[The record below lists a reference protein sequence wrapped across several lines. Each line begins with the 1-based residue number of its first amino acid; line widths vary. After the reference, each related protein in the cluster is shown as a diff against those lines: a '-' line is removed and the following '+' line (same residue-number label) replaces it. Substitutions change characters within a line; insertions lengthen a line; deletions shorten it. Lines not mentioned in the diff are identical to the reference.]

1 MRHFKKTQAPES
13 FTKWAKKNPNKSWE
27 DFGKEASCVKDTL
40 KDSLLTE
47 QGYLCCYCECR
58 VDKRDSHIEHFI
70 PRDKA
75 HNKRFDYNNLHI
87 SCTTQG
93 EKARCGHKK
102 LEEFSNDLISPLEV
116 DCASHFSYTTT
127 GKIVGLDQRG
137 EETISICNLNSQAL
151 TDMRKV
157 LIDSFLFYDD
167 NLREEEIKKHLDSS
181 KPQLGEF
188 YTMIEYLY
196 LKNIIK

>member
-1 MRHFKKTQAPES
+1 MKHIKKNKEPEA
-13 FTKWAKKNPNKSWE
+13 FTKWVKKNSKKSWDE
-27 DFGKEASCVKDTL
+27 FVREGGEIKGVLNNTL
-40 KDSLLTE
+40 LEE

-58 VDKRDSHIEHFI
+58 VDSYHIDHFK
-70 PRDKA
+70 PKG
-75 HNKRFDYNNLHI
+75 KFPKERFSYSNLHI

-102 LEEFSNDLISPLEV
+102 LEEFSNDLISPLEE
-116 DCASHFSYTTT
+116 DCALHFSYTIS
-127 GKIVGLDQRG
+127 GKIEGLDQRG
-137 EETISICNLNSQAL
+137 KETIKICNLDSQAL
-151 TDMRKV
+151 TEMRKV

>member
-1 MRHFKKTQAPES
+1 MKHIKKNKEPEA
-13 FTKWAKKNPNKSWE
+13 FTKWVKKNSKKSWDE
-27 DFGKEASCVKDTL
+27 FVREGGEIKGVLNNTL
-40 KDSLLTE
+40 LEE

-58 VDKRDSHIEHFI
+58 VDSYHIDHFK
-70 PRDKA
+70 PKG
-75 HNKRFDYNNLHI
+75 KFPKERFSYSNLHI

-102 LEEFSNDLISPLEV
+102 LEEFSNDLISPLEE
-116 DCASHFSYTTT
+116 DCALHFSYTTT

-137 EETISICNLNSQAL
+137 EETIRICNLNSQAL